1 MADDLHTP
9 ASLYDRDF
17 VAWTVEQAR
26 ALRTRRGGENALD
39 YDNLAEEIEDLGKS
53 EIRACLSLI
62 DRIVEHLL
70 KIEYIGGQDLPNWK
84 GEIRAFRRSLA
95 RTLTP
100 SITRQIQPQTAEA
113 AKEAAVEL
121 AERGLLDTATPPRVD
136 IGYSWDQITDP
147 DWYPAPAGSD

>member
-1 MADDLHTP
+1 MADDLQPP

-26 ALRTRRGGENALD
+26 VLRSRKGGENALD

-70 KIEYIGGQDLPNWK
+70 KVEYIGGQDTPHWK
-84 GEIRAFRRSLA
+84 GEIRAFRRSLT

-100 SITRQIQPQTAEA
+100 SIARHVQPQVAEA
-113 AKEAAVEL
+113 VKEAAVEL
-121 AERGLLDTATPPRVD
+121 AERGLIDSATPPRVEV
-136 IGYSWDQITDP
+136 GYTWDQITDS
-147 DWYPAPAGSD
+147 DWYPTPADKD